1 MAVRLVTAPPGKG
14 KTLNLTK
21 IAIDLYKQE
30 NNFLDRMKKNYIHY
44 VNIYSNYPILL
55 WFQKKPF
62 LVCRNEGEI
71 EKSLPLKYVY
81 NRELKQSMYVV
92 CDEKDCE
99 VYGVFSNKI
108 SFTDMTLRYKF
119 NYNSSFFI
127 DEIQYIYDS
136 QDYRDF
142 PDAIAHFFQVHR
154 HLNYNFIY
162 TNSQSISRV
171 IKRVLNVSEEFW
183 NVEEL
188 KQYKLLPMLSKCKI
202 KIAYDVSTYANHEN
216 SKTETISFDY
226 ITQLFFNKRVYRG
239 YCTKYLNALNDGLE
253 LYHNEGYNSLLIS
266 KKDIISN
273 FNVSRETKEE
283 LLKLDF

>member
-30 NNFLDRMKKNYIHY
+30 NNLLDRMKENYIHY

-62 LVCRNEGEI
+62 LVTRNEGEI

-81 NRELKQSMYVV
+81 NKELKQYMYVV

-162 TNSQSISRV
+162 TNSQSIARV
-171 IKRVLNVSEEFW
+171 IKRVLNVTEEFW
-183 NVEEL
+183 NVYEL
-188 KQYKLLPMLSKCKI
+188 KQYKLLPFLSKCSI
-202 KIAYDVSTYANHEN
+202 KISYDIATSTNTEN
-216 SKTETISFDY
+216 SKKEIISCDY
-226 ITQLFFNKRVYRG
+226 ITQRFFNKRVYRG